1 MNQILQI
8 IKNDFKNF
16 KKYYILQIVLTLS
29 FLFAAISAFFPQ
41 IDPSL
46 FVYITVFIIPV
57 ITFSISIFIEHEEKT
72 LLPLA
77 LCDCPSIALILG
89 KVLSSLILLLFPFLL
104 YTLVMVFVLNMT
116 YNILLFLLVYILSA
130 IMHIIVGIT
139 LAIIS
144 KSTQIMSMSY
154 IGYIVIFSIMPI
166 FYQEGL
172 IPEFFQYVLI
182 VSPAYLS
189 GVLFQEVV
197 YGYVFS
203 PNWLL
208 VLAVVLQLAYI
219 GLLSYF
225 VVMPYFKS
233 YLLMSVNKEEK

>member
-1 MNQILQI
+1 
-8 IKNDFKNF
+8 
-16 KKYYILQIVLTLS
+16 
-29 FLFAAISAFFPQ
+29 
-41 IDPSL
+41 
-46 FVYITVFIIPV
+46 
-57 ITFSISIFIEHEEKT
+57 
-72 LLPLA
+72 
-77 LCDCPSIALILG
+77 
-89 KVLSSLILLLFPFLL
+89 
-104 YTLVMVFVLNMT
+104 
-116 YNILLFLLVYILSA
+116 
-130 IMHIIVGIT
+130 
-139 LAIIS
+139 
-144 KSTQIMSMSY
+144 
-154 IGYIVIFSIMPI
+154 MPI